1 MKPVYL
7 EFCGVNSFSEKA
19 CIDFKKLFAS
29 GVFGV
34 FGDTGSGKSTILD
47 CIQLA
52 LYGSIDR
59 STEIECI
66 NRKCDGLYVVYDFE
80 LHTDG
85 VRKTYRVRRE
95 RTRKTSN
102 NAKAFLYEYGENG
115 GLLALAEGTR
125 DVNALIS
132 ELIGLSVTD
141 FKMCIALPQGE
152 FAGLVKSKP
161 ADRLALVS
169 RLFDLGKYG
178 ERLKFYLKEKC
189 GAAAMALTVVETKL
203 NALDD
208 CGEEKQAEAENKLKI
223 GKETLLRL
231 EERYAV
237 VEKETQKAET
247 LLAEKT
253 AYEKSRLS
261 FEKMQKDLPVYEFK
275 RKSLERYPT
284 LKGIE
289 EKFFSY
295 EKAALERERAQ
306 KSYADALLNAESAK
320 TELKLSKKIFD
331 EGDFDEKINQT
342 SRILGRFENAKE
354 DLKAYQEAERALEK
368 SRAEYNAIKNAVECE
383 PFDEIIQ
390 KLNEKIEKLGNE
402 ESVTEY
408 IKNHLKDAI
417 LLEGY
422 GQVRADL
429 KKLAEKY
436 PETQE
441 DVAALIKKYTL
452 APLGSEFAAD
462 IVKAEMEFKLIERER
477 KQLKEELSATEKRKN
492 RYEENESKKRL
503 IAENGKLLRISYDAA
518 KAKLSALE
526 KDGTLEETTA
536 RFKALKEE
544 KRRAEER
551 LQKAQE
557 RERIALAEIEKRLAL
572 QEKSISEYE
581 TALKNYQTALTEN
594 GFLRI
599 DEVKKLLSELGDESR
614 VRAETEKFFTDY
626 GVLKSQLERVDEN
639 SFKEASAEGVYA
651 LKAEK
656 RALDEEKKRI
666 GIEIGK
672 AENELKKLEETKAKY
687 LDLKKEYEEK
697 KKTSELW
704 ERLRACVS
712 GRRSDKTLMDFIA
725 TEYLQDVCVA
735 AGKTLLS
742 LTGGRYFLRYTS
754 GEFFVGDNLDGGEL
768 RAVKTLSGGETFLVS
783 LSLALSLSAA
793 ICQKS
798 LRPIEFF
805 FLDEGFGT
813 LDEKLVETV
822 MDVLGRLGKTFTI
835 GLISHVEELKH
846 RIENKILVT
855 GATETRGSQIRIE
868 SF

>member
-19 CIDFKKLFAS
+19 SIDFKKLFAS

-52 LYGSIDR
+52 LYGTVDR
-59 STEIECI
+59 STEMECI

-102 NAKAFLYEYGENG
+102 NSKAFLYEYSENG
-115 GLLALAEGTR
+115 ALLALAEGTR
-125 DVNALIS
+125 DVNAKLS

-152 FAGLVKSKP
+152 FAGLVKAKP

-189 GAAAMALTVVETKL
+189 GEAAMALTIVETKL
-203 NALDD
+203 KNLDD
-208 CGEEKQAEAENKLKI
+208 CSEERQKEAENRLKE
-223 GKETLLRL
+223 GKEALFKTEEQYALL
-231 EERYAV
+231 ET
-237 VEKETQKAET
+237 ETQKAEA
-247 LLAEKT
+247 LLNEKT
-253 AYEKSRLS
+253 AYEKCLAG
-261 FEKMQKDLPVYEFK
+261 FEKAKNSLPVYESK
-275 RKSLERYPT
+275 RKLLEQYPI
-284 LKGIE
+284 LKGIV
-289 EKFFSY
+289 
-295 EKAALERERAQ
+295 EKALVFEKATLEMTKAEKNLDHSLALAENAKKELEISQ
-306 KSYADALLNAESAK
+306 KLFN
-320 TELKLSKKIFD
+320 
-331 EGDFDEKINQT
+331 EGDFDEKINET

-354 DLKAYQEAERALEK
+354 DVKAYRDAEKALEK
-368 SRAEYNAIKNAVECE
+368 SRAEYNAVKNAVLYE
-383 PFDEIIQ
+383 PFDEIIED
-390 KLNEKIEKLGNE
+390 LNAKIEKLGNE
-402 ESVTEY
+402 DSAAEY
-408 IKNHLKDAI
+408 IKKHLKDAI

-422 GQVRADL
+422 GQVRSDL

-436 PETQE
+436 PETKE
-441 DVAALIKKYTL
+441 DVAALIEKYTL
-452 APLGSEFAAD
+452 APIGSKFGAD
-462 IVKAEMEFKLIERER
+462 IVAAEAEFKLIERER
-477 KQLKEELSATEKRKN
+477 KALKEKLAAVEKRKKA
-492 RYEENESKKRL
+492 YEENESKKRL
-503 IAENGKLLRISYDAA
+503 IAENGKLLRMSYDAA
-518 KAKLSALE
+518 KAKLSAIE
-526 KDGTLEETTA
+526 KDGTFEDVTA
-536 RFKALKEE
+536 RFEKLKIE
-544 KRRAEER
+544 KKRAEER

-557 RERIALAEIEKRLAL
+557 GERISLAEIEKWRALKEKSILEWDAASKVFEKAL
-572 QEKSISEYE
+572 QE
-581 TALKNYQTALTEN
+581 N
-594 GFLRI
+594 GFS
-599 DEVKKLLSELGDESR
+599 DFSEVRELLQKLGDEKQT
-614 VRAETEKFFTDY
+614 RAETDKFFAEYGALKKQIENTD
-626 GVLKSQLERVDEN
+626 KTRFERVT
-639 SFKEASAEGVYA
+639 SEGVYA

-656 RALDEEKKRI
+656 RALDDEKKRL

-687 LDLKKEYEEK
+687 AELEKEYKEK

-712 GRRSDKTLMDFIA
+712 GRRSDKTLMDFVA

-822 MDVLGRLGKTFTI
+822 MDVLGRLGKSFTI

-855 GATETRGSQIRIE
+855 GATETHGSQIRLE